1 MPNDDLSSIP
11 GDYMASRE
19 NRLHIE
25 VMVLLCKGVHTHI
38 HTHNCVQFKQ
48 INKIKQQKRKTLNKK
63 EHFEQRETLKSN
75 MGEVREMWTVYRDL
89 IHQALGWCVQRVET
103 RKEERKKISK

>member
-1 MPNDDLSSIP
+1 MPSDDLSSIP
-11 GDYMASRE
+11 GDDMAAEE
-19 NRLHIE
+19 NRLRTE
-25 VMVLLCKGVHTHI
+25 VMVPTCKGVHTHTQLCTI
-38 HTHNCVQFKQ
+38 K

-75 MGEVREMWTVYRDL
+75 MGEVREMWKIYRDV

-103 RKEERKKISK
+103 